1 MDTLQRP
8 AAINPLTFIDR
19 IIADLELTPTQ
30 YENAK
35 RSYEAV
41 AEVLNK
47 SDSPIRIYNPKIR
60 PQGSMRIGTTIKPV
74 GRDEFDL
81 DMLCWLAISGKNVTP
96 HEVYEWVWNALGQD
110 ETYRKMRERRCRC
123 IRINYAEAYRF
134 HLDVTPAIPDW
145 NKQSD
150 SLYVPDRERRMWCST
165 HPIGFADTF
174 FKPIAEKLPVFQRH
188 VIESERRFT
197 ANAATEPLPA
207 YGAFEKRPLQRIV
220 QMMKHDRDKHYA
232 DNPKLIPSSI
242 LLTTITAQSY
252 AAEVQTQAASLLEFV
267 RSVIDCLPNYI
278 QCVQL
283 PKGCQYV
290 VVNPTNDSEN
300 FAEKWTEDHYNEF
313 RAWHRKLAGW
323 VTALQNT
330 RGKGADVMLTELS
343 ARLGKDRV
351 IRAANSVGV
360 DTRALQEAGKVR
372 VDVTGT
378 LGLIGTAIPKTV
390 NFGA

>member
-1 MDTLQRP
+1 
-8 AAINPLTFIDR
+8 
-19 IIADLELTPTQ
+19 
-30 YENAK
+30 
-35 RSYEAV
+35 
-41 AEVLNK
+41 
-47 SDSPIRIYNPKIR
+47 
-60 PQGSMRIGTTIKPV
+60 
-74 GRDEFDL
+74 
-81 DMLCWLAISGKNVTP
+81 
-96 HEVYEWVWNALGQD
+96 
-110 ETYRKMRERRCRC
+110 
-123 IRINYAEAYRF
+123 
-134 HLDVTPAIPDW
+134 
-145 NKQSD
+145 
-150 SLYVPDRERRMWCST
+150 MWCST

-174 FKPIAEKLPVFQRH
+174 FKPIAEKLPVLQRH
-188 VIESERRFT
+188 LIESERHFT

-207 YGAFEKRPLQRIV
+207 YGAFEERPLQRIV

-242 LLTTITAQSY
+242 LLTTITAHSY

-267 RSVIDCLPNYI
+267 HNVIDRLPNYI

-283 PKGCQYV
+283 PKGRQYI

-313 RAWHRKLAGW
+313 RAWHRKLVGW

-351 IRAANSVGV
+351 IKAANSVGIE
-360 DTRALQEAGKVR
+360 TRALQEAGKVR

-378 LGLIGTAIPKTV
+378 LGLIGTSIPKTV
-390 NFGA
+390 NFGT